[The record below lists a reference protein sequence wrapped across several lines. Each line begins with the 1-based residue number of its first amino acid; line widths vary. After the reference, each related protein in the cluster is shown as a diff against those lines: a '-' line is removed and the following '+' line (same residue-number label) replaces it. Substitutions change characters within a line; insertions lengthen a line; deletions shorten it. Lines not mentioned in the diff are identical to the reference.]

1 MTPEQSVRIY
11 LAECALHAAVLSEG
25 IADASVWIPLT
36 SNIEIDKGM
45 LRVLDQI
52 AYRFAKLQDSLGEKV
67 MPLILELAQEPVP
80 SNATFAEKLNR
91 LERIGAIPSAD
102 EWKKFRIVRNAL
114 AHEYPEDAVLRVS
127 AINRFVHG
135 AEDLNAFYVLIKKY
149 IEVHFPS
156 ANEVKK
162 SN

>member
-1 MTPEQSVRIY
+1 
-11 LAECALHAAVLSEG
+11 
-25 IADASVWIPLT
+25 
-36 SNIEIDKGM
+36 
-45 LRVLDQI
+45 
-52 AYRFAKLQDSLGEKV
+52 

-91 LERIGAIPSAD
+91 LERIGAIPSAG

-135 AEDLNAFYVLIKKY
+135 AEDLNAFYGLIKKY
-149 IEVHFPS
+149 IEAHFPS

-162 SN
+162 EQLK